1 LALKLVHKAEKSWR
15 RIPGVERIDELPAGT
30 VSKYGVPALEDDD
43 RQQRLDA

>member
-15 RIPGVERIDELPAGT
+15 RIPGVERIDESLADT
-30 VSKYGVPALEDDD
+30 VFKDGVPALGDDD